1 MGGCEKEESHVQAQV
16 LDEQGDRHRQ
26 AQHTHTEDSFI
37 MVHGMLDIMSP
48 PWRLSVC
55 GSQCGHIHVKTRTD
69 EQYMGKT

>member
-1 MGGCEKEESHVQAQV
+1 MCKRKSWMSKVT
-16 LDEQGDRHRQ
+16 DIDRHN
-26 AQHTHTEDSFI
+26 THTEDSFI